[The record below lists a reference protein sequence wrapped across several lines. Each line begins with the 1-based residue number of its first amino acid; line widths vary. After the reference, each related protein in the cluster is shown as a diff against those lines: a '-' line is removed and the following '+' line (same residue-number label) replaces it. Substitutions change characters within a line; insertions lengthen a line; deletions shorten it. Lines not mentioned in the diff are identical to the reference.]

1 MCRRHIARNIDELST
16 ARPSRANPM
25 TRSILLWLAVFS
37 QSAPAVVGRLARQV
51 DVPGKLGRDV
61 GNRRGDPNRDFKFW
75 VYPHERRLVNRQWDT
90 HKHPRDYCTKYR
102 VNKRLE
108 NVCRASCARGL
119 DH

>member
-16 ARPSRANPM
+16 ARPSRATPM

-75 VYPHERRLVNRQWDT
+75 VYPRERQLVNRQWDI

>member
-1 MCRRHIARNIDELST
+1 
-16 ARPSRANPM
+16 M

-37 QSAPAVVGRLARQV
+37 QSALTVVGRLARQV
-51 DVPGKLGRDV
+51 DVPGKLGRDI

-75 VYPHERRLVNRQWDT
+75 VYPRERRLVNRQWDT

-108 NVCRASCARGL
+108 NVCHAPCARGL

>member
-1 MCRRHIARNIDELST
+1 
-16 ARPSRANPM
+16 M

-75 VYPHERRLVNRQWDT
+75 VYPRERRLVNRRWDT

-102 VNKRLE
+102 VNKNLE
-108 NVCRASCARGL
+108 NVCHAQCARGL